1 VSSISAPDSAVVTT
15 EPRLRRRRLLAALVG
30 GVLATLVVALSLG
43 FPSTP
48 VGAADNGDGQRL
60 YCGAGLAPRTA
71 DGHSNWKG
79 GVVLQFATDAPVC
92 PDPIVSSALPVLE
105 LATADSGPTWSLAR
119 LGVLYALAVGAV
131 TALAAGAL
139 GWGARLVV
147 LVPPLAP
154 LAGLTFSR
162 FFVSTYGEPAGL
174 LGTYALVL
182 GAGVIA
188 VTGRAERPERVTGLL
203 LMAAGGLFAATAKT
217 SYLPLLGVAVVLCAV
232 TAVQIGARPRHRD
245 RLVGLALAVG
255 VAVAAISPVLAS
267 LHWQD
272 RHYAAVNSHNLIFTV
287 VLPEVGDAALA
298 PLGLPPSAAPFA
310 GRAYFPAGTQGIPGA
325 PVIAADP
332 MQARVAAYGVL
343 LAHPLVTIQTVG
355 TGVTATLGAG
365 LSYLPS
371 AALTQASVAPALGT
385 TVGEQGAYRDQLQ
398 SWLNGLAAPWL
409 PALVATIG
417 IVLGLVTLRLGSPLV
432 RGLSRIAALAAVGAL
447 ALVAAA
453 VLGDGFF
460 EIAKHVWL
468 AAYLLEV
475 TAAAALLAGVA
486 AGVQV
491 RARRG

>member
-1 VSSISAPDSAVVTT
+1 MISISTPDGAVVTT

-48 VGAADNGDGQRL
+48 AGAADNGDGQRL
-60 YCGAGLAPRTA
+60 YCGAGLAPRTP

-79 GVVLQFATDAPVC
+79 GVVLQFATGAPAC

-105 LATADSGPTWSLAR
+105 LATADAGPTWSLAG
-119 LGVLYALAVGAV
+119 LGVLYALVVGVV
-131 TALAAGAL
+131 TALAACAL

-162 FFVSTYGEPAGL
+162 FFVSTFGEPAGL

-182 GAGVIA
+182 GAA
-188 VTGRAERPERVTGLL
+188 VVAATGRAERPERVTGLV
-203 LMAAGGLFAATAKT
+203 LMAAGGLLAATAKT
-217 SYLPLLGVAVVLCAV
+217 SYLPLLGVAVVVCAATV
-232 TAVQIGARPRHRD
+232 VQTGARPRRRD

-255 VAVAAISPVLAS
+255 VAAAALSPVLAS

-272 RHYAAVNSHNLIFTV
+272 RHYAAVNAHNLIFTA
-287 VLPEVGDAALA
+287 VLPGVGDAALA

-310 GRAYFPAGTQGIPGA
+310 GRAYFPAGTQGVPGA

-332 MQARVAAYGVL
+332 MRARVAAYGVL
-343 LAHPLVTIQTVG
+343 LAHPLVTAQTLG
-355 TGVTATLGAG
+355 TGLTATLGAG

-371 AALTQASVAPALGT
+371 APLTQASVAPALGT

-398 SWLNGLAAPWL
+398 SWLNSLTTPWL
-409 PALVATIG
+409 PGLVAAVG
-417 IVLGLVTLRLGSPLV
+417 IVLGLVALRLGSPLV
-432 RGLSRIAALAAVGAL
+432 RALSRVAALGAVTAL

-475 TAAAALLAGVA
+475 TAAAALLAAIA
-486 AGVQV
+486 AGVQA